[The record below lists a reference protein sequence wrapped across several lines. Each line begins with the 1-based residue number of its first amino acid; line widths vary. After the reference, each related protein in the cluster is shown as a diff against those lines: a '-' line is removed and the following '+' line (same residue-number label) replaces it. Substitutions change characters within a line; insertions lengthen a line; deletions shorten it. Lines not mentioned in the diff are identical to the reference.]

1 MFWYVR
7 DIQYEALT
15 YDGSVSWKFINV
27 EAVGKQAFSFHVTT
41 KLSLQKRNNQ
51 EESRFFLFPFLLQ
64 NISVKA
70 FRGKR
75 ERERERLFMIFS
87 ILWNKAR
94 SLLRVEQIMF
104 SKKKFLS
111 EKQEA
116 SVTYKTCWIRLQL
129 NSGSVRCRLNNLE
142 HRSKEKVITEGV
154 WLYVQY

>member
-1 MFWYVR
+1 MWGIFSMRHWHMMVPYL
-7 DIQYEALT
+7 ENLLM
-15 YDGSVSWKFINV
+15 WKQLANKHFLFMSLQNCHYKK
-27 EAVGKQAFSFHVTT
+27 ETT
-41 KLSLQKRNNQ
+41 KRRVVSFFSLSCYKTFQSRPS
-51 EESRFFLFPFLLQ
+51 EE
-64 NISVKA
+64 K
-70 FRGKR
+70 K
-75 ERERERLFMIFS
+75 RERLFMIFS

-116 SVTYKTCWIRLQL
+116 SVTYKTCWIWLQL
-129 NSGSVRCRLNNLE
+129 NSGSVRCLLNNLE